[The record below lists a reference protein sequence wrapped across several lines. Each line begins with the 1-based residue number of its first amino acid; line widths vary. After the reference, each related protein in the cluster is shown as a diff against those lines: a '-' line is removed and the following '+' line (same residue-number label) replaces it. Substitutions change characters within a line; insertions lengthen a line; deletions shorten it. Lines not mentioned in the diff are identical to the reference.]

1 MPSTVTLDEWERL
14 LDQFIQRDIWNQNL
28 GVTSFFLSL
37 TDAKDE
43 GNWTDYYTGQPI
55 QCEGAFI
62 PGEPNGEQRQ
72 NCAFPQSMGT
82 GWFDY
87 YCESYFGCLCD
98 NRPNFY
104 VRLRGLNCTSS
115 AIDTLFIPKNS
126 AKDITKFMFMG
137 KHGTRVEQDEKGW
150 KISVHGTN
158 LTGITE
164 ATGVSFALGKNE
176 WTMEGDPGCNDGK
189 SFTLP
194 LKLTGCEDGKF
205 TCDDGQ
211 CVDMEERCDQL
222 PQCKDESDEREC
234 KILVLKKGYNKNVP
248 PIISLGGKK
257 GRVNVSISID
267 LLKLVD
273 IDEADYTIEIQFEI
287 TLAWKEN
294 RATYYNLKVDEILN
308 ALTQTD
314 IAELWLP

>member
-1 MPSTVTLDEWERL
+1 M
-14 LDQFIQRDIWNQNL
+14 
-28 GVTSFFLSL
+28 
-37 TDAKDE
+37 
-43 GNWTDYYTGQPI
+43 
-55 QCEGAFI
+55 
-62 PGEPNGEQRQ
+62 
-72 NCAFPQSMGT
+72 
-82 GWFDY
+82 
-87 YCESYFGCLCD
+87 
-98 NRPNFY
+98 
-104 VRLRGLNCTSS
+104 RLRGLNCTSS

-137 KHGTRVEQDEKGW
+137 KHSTRVEQDEKGW

-211 CVDMEERCDQL
+211 CIHMEERCDQL